1 MRMVLKKRMRM
12 QHQERKEKAKAR
24 DDQDL
29 KAVLLVVV
37 ILERVEHFAMRERK
51 REFVRPSRMKENSG
65 TKGNTHVM
73 YGPSSLYPSR
83 A

>member
-1 MRMVLKKRMRM
+1 M

-24 DDQDL
+24 DGQDL
-29 KAVLLVVV
+29 ESVLLVVV
-37 ILERVEHFAMRERK
+37 VLERVEHFAIREVHNS
-51 REFVRPSRMKENSG
+51 VRPSRMKENSG

-73 YGPSSLYPSR
+73 YGPSSLYPRR